1 MGLRKRGWDLVHG
14 SEGSVAHPDLLQYN
28 GMEDRGGGPSV
39 LLELRIRNFA
49 IIESLNL
56 SFAPGLNVLTGET
69 GAGKSIIIDALSLL
83 LGDKADRTVVRTGSE
98 RAEIEG
104 VFALDEASLERIGP
118 VLEEYGLLPEGE
130 ENLILYREVGST
142 GRGLARVNGRAVN
155 VHLLREIGERLVDI
169 HGQSEH
175 LSLFRVRNH
184 LELLDRYA
192 GTLALRQEVA
202 EGVAR
207 LRAVREEIR
216 LLEEERAQRAERADA
231 LRFRLQEIAGARLRP
246 GEEEELRQERQR
258 LQNAARLLEAAERLH
273 ALLYGAEGRPAR
285 PLAGGIL
292 DLLGLAQREME
303 ALVHL
308 DPTLAPQLGVLN
320 GLADQVS
327 DLAHFVR
334 AYRDR
339 LDLDPRRLQ
348 EVEERL
354 LLIRELERK
363 YGPSVEEVL
372 AAAERARQE
381 LATLSHGEERLQ
393 ELLQEE
399 DRLLHSLGQA
409 AGHLSLL
416 RHQAADRLARAVEAA
431 LAELHM
437 GGTAFR
443 VQIEQTPIPTG
454 LWVEEHPVLAP
465 GRYAFDATGIDR
477 VEFLIAPNPGEE
489 ARPLAQIASGGESS
503 RLLLAVKS
511 VLAQADATPI
521 LIFDE
526 IDIGVGG
533 RSGFVVGEKLW
544 GLSRHH
550 QVICIT
556 HLPQI
561 AAYADAH
568 FSVGK
573 SVRAGRTTTFATRL
587 EGELRLE
594 ELAVM
599 LAGPEVSPT
608 HRESAR
614 EIWEHARRHRMG

>member
-1 MGLRKRGWDLVHG
+1 METEKSRCTQSTLVADPG
-14 SEGSVAHPDLLQYN
+14 LLQYN
-28 GMEDRGGGPSV
+28 EPDDRGGGPSV

-49 IIESLNL
+49 IIEALSL

-83 LGDKADRTVVRTGSE
+83 LGDKADRTVVRTGSD

-104 VFALDEASLERIGP
+104 VFALDEASLERIRP
-118 VLEEYGLLPEGE
+118 LLDEYGLLPEEE
-130 ENLILYREVGST
+130 ENLILYRELGAS
-142 GRGLARVNGRAVN
+142 GRSLARVNGRAVN

-184 LELLDRYA
+184 LELLDRFA
-192 GTLALRQEVA
+192 GVLPLRHEVA
-202 EGVAR
+202 EGVAH
-207 LRAVREEIR
+207 LRAIREEIR
-216 LLEEERAQRAERADA
+216 SLEQERAQRAERADA
-231 LRFRLQEIAGARLRP
+231 LRFRLQEISAARLRP
-246 GEEEELRQERQR
+246 GEEEELRQERHR
-258 LQNAARLLEAAERLH
+258 LQNAARLLEVAERLH
-273 ALLYGAEGRPAR
+273 TLLYGAEGRPAR
-285 PLAGGIL
+285 PLSGGIL
-292 DLLGLAQREME
+292 DLLGMAQREME
-303 ALVHL
+303 TLAHL
-308 DPTLAPQLGVLN
+308 DPALAPQLEVLN

-327 DLAHFVR
+327 DLAHWIR

-354 LLIRELERK
+354 ILIRELERK
-363 YGPSVEEVL
+363 YGPTIEEVL
-372 AAAERARQE
+372 ATAERARQE
-381 LATLSHGEERLQ
+381 LASLDHGEERLQ

-399 DRLLHSLGQA
+399 ERLLHSLGRA
-409 AGHLSLL
+409 AGRLSLL
-416 RHQAADRLARAVEAA
+416 REQAAVRLAEAVESA
-431 LAELHM
+431 LTELSM
-437 GGTAFR
+437 AGTTFH
-443 VQIEQTPIPTG
+443 VQIDRTPSPTG
-454 LWVEEHPVLAP
+454 LYVEEHPSLAP
-465 GRYAFDATGIDR
+465 GRYAFDSTGIDR
-477 VEFLIAPNPGEE
+477 VEFLISPNPGEE

-503 RLLLAVKS
+503 RLLLAIKS

-568 FSVGK
+568 FSIGK
-573 SVRAGRTTTFATRL
+573 AVRAGRTSTWAARL
-587 EGELRLE
+587 EGDRLLE

-614 EIWEHARRHRMG
+614 EIWEHARRRRAGQEE